1 MSDKIEIL
9 NIVENKDGSLTI
21 DFACDEETRKFFIG
35 QGLLRIIEHAIEK
48 YEEEYNPKMS

>member
-1 MSDKIEIL
+1 VSDKIEIL

-21 DFACDEETRKFFIG
+21 DFACDEETQKFFIG
-35 QGLLRIIEHAIEK
+35 QGLLRVIEHAIEK